1 MSANSPPSDE
11 TKPTTK
17 ITSICQ
23 VCGDEASIINYG
35 ALTCLSCRTFFR
47 RNGFNIKAVSR
58 CRYGYKCELTKL
70 SRKHCAACRLA
81 KCLAVGMSSD
91 LIRKEDLTSP
101 KRKEDLTGLKRKFTT
116 SHEEKFVENKTIM
129 TIPQANALDF
139 PADDCLR
146 SNLNSSDWTIISN
159 VIHAFERFNPVPEI
173 RRTIETITTSASSFQ
188 FDLNRTL
195 QMISSFSNCLQL
207 FISSVPDFKIL
218 TTSEQWSLLQRN
230 MFGLLS
236 IGGIYLMRESGIFDK
251 PENEMAVVPLYGNEV
266 VQQAKLLSRQLDC
279 DPTLLKLMLIA
290 IAFSSTCF
298 TNDNRGDT
306 TKDSLLLGTFR
317 LFGSQNVY
325 VELLWKYL
333 NHQYD
338 YYEAAQQF
346 SKLMKRLLDTIKFSA
361 EIYENNQIYQ
371 RFIDS
376 LLEEAE
382 KSTVINDKTIIPLW
396 GKG

>member
-1 MSANSPPSDE
+1 MIVGQVLLGLAGLGLTCYAYYVKQQHKKNPKYKALCDLGPNASCSRVLTSKYGIGLGLTTKLFGENSIMNASNVNLGIVLYILQIIFGIIE
-11 TKPTTK
+11 IIQCLQIHHHQMKQKPTTK

-47 RNGFNIKAVSR
+47 RNGFNTKDVYL
-58 CRYGYKCELTKL
+58 CRFGAKCELTKL

-101 KRKEDLTGLKRKFTT
+101 KRKEDLTGLKRKSTT
-116 SHEEKFVENKTIM
+116 PHEQKFVENKTIM

-159 VIHAFERFNPVPEI
+159 VIHAFDTFSPVPEI

-195 QMISSFSNCLQL
+195 QLISSFSNCLQL

-236 IGGIYLMRESGIFDK
+236 
-251 PENEMAVVPLYGNEV
+251 
-266 VQQAKLLSRQLDC
+266 
-279 DPTLLKLMLIA
+279 
-290 IAFSSTCF
+290 
-298 TNDNRGDT
+298 
-306 TKDSLLLGTFR
+306 
-317 LFGSQNVY
+317 
-325 VELLWKYL
+325 
-333 NHQYD
+333 
-338 YYEAAQQF
+338 
-346 SKLMKRLLDTIKFSA
+346 
-361 EIYENNQIYQ
+361 
-371 RFIDS
+371 
-376 LLEEAE
+376 
-382 KSTVINDKTIIPLW
+382 
-396 GKG
+396 